1 MRDFGA
7 RIARRKPGETGG
19 AFNGSLAAGATAALG
34 TMPVSNTT
42 MTAGQA
48 IVDSLVR
55 NGVER
60 IFGIPGVHTYA
71 LFDALYARRN
81 EIRFIGTR
89 HEQGAA
95 YMAYGYAKSSG
106 RMGVY
111 TCVPGPGVLNT
122 TAALCTAYA
131 GNAPVLCVTSEIPA
145 AEIGQGHGILHE
157 LPDQLGTLRTLVKWA
172 GRIDHPAAAPR
183 IVNHAVNRMRSGRQG
198 PAAIECPWDT
208 LGQAAPVVPLPPA
221 APDEPPEPDPALV
234 AKAAELI
241 AAARNPMIM
250 LGSGA
255 TEAGTEVMALAER
268 LQAPVTAHRS
278 GRGIV
283 GEDTALGLNLAAAYE
298 PWLRC
303 DVLIA
308 IGTRM
313 ELQYLRW
320 RKFPQGLKIVRIDI
334 DPREMVRRKADVG
347 IVADARRGTGALLE
361 ALAPRLGA
369 RPSRAAEFAAC
380 KDAARRK
387 YAAVQPQVGYL
398 DVIRELLPRDGFLVE
413 EICQVGFA
421 ARYAFPVYEPRTYVS
436 CGYQDNLGFG
446 FMTALGVKVAH
457 PDRAVI
463 SINGDGGFMYGVQ
476 ELATAVQH
484 KINVTAIV
492 FNNRSF
498 ANVMRDQS
506 ATGRPI
512 GDRLTN
518 PDFTALARS
527 FGAAAFTVASPQ
539 ELHPALA
546 RALAADAPA
555 LIEVLVEPGT
565 EASPWPFL
573 HPWA

>member
-1 MRDFGA
+1 VT
-7 RIARRKPGETGG
+7 ET
-19 AFNGSLAAGATAALG
+19 SVTAA
-34 TMPVSNTT
+34 
-42 MTAGQA
+42 QA
-48 IVDSLVR
+48 IVDGLIR
-55 NGVER
+55 NGVDR

-71 LFDALYARRN
+71 LFDALYERRA
-81 EIRFIGTR
+81 EIRFTGTR

-106 RMGVY
+106 RVGVY

-172 GRIDHPAAAPR
+172 GRIDHPSEAHR
-183 IVNHAVNRMRSGRQG
+183 AVNAAFVHMRSGRQG
-198 PAAIECPWDT
+198 PAALECPWDT
-208 LGQAAPVVPLPPA
+208 LGQAAPAEPLSPALAEQPPH
-221 APDEPPEPDPALV
+221 PDPALV
-234 AKAAELI
+234 AAAARII
-241 AAARNPMIM
+241 AAAHHPMIM

-255 TEAGTEVMALAER
+255 TEAGAEIAALAR
-268 LQAPVTAHRS
+268 VLQAPVTAHRS

-283 GEDTALGLNLAAAYE
+283 GEDTELGLNLAAAYE

-320 RKFPQGLKIVRIDI
+320 RKFPDGLRIVRIDI
-334 DPREMVRRKADVG
+334 DPREMVRRKAEIGLVT
-347 IVADARRGTGALLE
+347 DARLGVRALLE
-361 ALAPRLGA
+361 ALAPLLGP
-369 RPSRAAEFAAC
+369 RPSRAAECTGA
-380 KDAARRK
+380 KEAARRN

-413 EICQVGFA
+413 EICQVGFT

-446 FMTALGVKVAH
+446 FMTALGVKLAH
-457 PDRAVI
+457 PDKPVI

-484 KINVTAIV
+484 KIAVVAIV

-498 ANVMRDQS
+498 GNVMRDQAAS
-506 ATGRPI
+506 GHPL
-512 GDRLTN
+512 GGGLTN

-527 FGAAAFTVASPQ
+527 FGAAAFTVASPR
-539 ELHPALA
+539 ELRPALA
-546 RALAADAPA
+546 QAIKAEGPA
-555 LIEVLVEPGT
+555 LIEVLVEPGS